1 MSERT
6 LIING
11 KGTEKVIYPPLPELR
26 QETAPQP
33 LTFEE
38 SLEWNKH
45 FQQERAR
52 ETPFLREYAVAKR
65 DPHGANRIYV
75 VNFSDLHY
83 GHADVDYD
91 YLQRLIDAVEFTPN
105 AYCVLGW
112 NILDMAIPSQFPDG
126 LMWSGQTAMG
136 QVYSF
141 REKLRELASK
151 DKILAAIGD
160 SQCHEGWSKKRSGWM
175 VYKTLFE
182 GIENVPLLLNG
193 GYLDIQT
200 GGQAY
205 RTALFH
211 KTRYWSTLNKPHSG
225 ERAMDRIA
233 NAEIIFTSHQHRA
246 ATSTSQRFNPP
257 FTKETAVV
265 SSGTCK
271 LKDKWLR
278 GNVGEEGE
286 PPGQGI
292 ILWAD
297 RHAFETIYH
306 FERGKELMLDAIKDE
321 EMKKIQVLREEIK
334 TLTNPV

>member
-1 MSERT
+1 MRE
-6 LIING
+6 LIIDG
-11 KGTEKVIYPPLPELR
+11 KGTLKTIYPPLQEICP
-26 QETAPQP
+26 ETAPAP
-33 LTFEE
+33 LTFKDAV
-38 SLEWNKH
+38 EWNKH

-52 ETPFLREYAVAKR
+52 ETPNLHEYAAAKR
-65 DPHGANRIYV
+65 DPEGTNKIYV
-75 VNFSDLHY
+75 VNFSDIHF

-91 YLQRLIDAVEFTPN
+91 RMQSMIDAVQETPN
-105 AYCVLGW
+105 TYCVLGW
-112 NILDMAIPSQFPDG
+112 NILDMAIPAQFPDG

-141 REKLRELASK
+141 REKLRELAGK
-151 DKILAAIGD
+151 DKVLAAIGD
-160 SQCHEGWSKKRSGWM
+160 CECHEGWSKKRGGWM
-175 VYKTLFE
+175 VYQTLFE
-182 GIENVPLLLNG
+182 GIENVPLMMNG

-200 GGQAY
+200 GGETY

-225 ERAMDRIA
+225 ERAMDRIVD
-233 NAEIIFTSHQHRA
+233 AEIVFTSHQHRA
-246 ATSTSQRFNPP
+246 ATSTSQRYNPP

-278 GNVGEEGE
+278 GKVGEEGE

-297 RHAFETIYH
+297 RHAFETVYH
-306 FERGKELMLDAIKDE
+306 YERGKEMMLDALKDE
-321 EMKKIQVLREEIK
+321 EMKKIQALREEIAK
-334 TLTNPV
+334 MK